1 MLRGASHWLALS
13 HRRLLIGQRAP
24 ISRVGR
30 LLVQSQRSSAR
41 LLSNRSFRE
50 SIEKIKASTR
60 ERNEWLSFVSFVMLL
75 LLCCC
80 VVD

>member
-1 MLRGASHWLALS
+1 MLRSASHWLALS

-30 LLVQSQRSSAR
+30 LLVQSQRSSVR

-50 SIEKIKASTR
+50 SIEKIKVSRR
-60 ERNEWLSFVSFVMLL
+60 ERVA
-75 LLCCC
+75 
-80 VVD
+80 VVAFALRL